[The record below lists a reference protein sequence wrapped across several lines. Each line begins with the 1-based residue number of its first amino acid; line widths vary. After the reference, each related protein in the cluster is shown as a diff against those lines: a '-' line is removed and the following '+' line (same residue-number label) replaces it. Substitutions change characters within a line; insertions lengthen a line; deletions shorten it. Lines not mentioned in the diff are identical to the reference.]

1 MDHLQLARDGIPT
14 GERRPLRGPLRRTV
28 LLRAFLGLALVALL
42 AHAFTLARGA
52 DVRQAPLVPS
62 DTTAVFVLD
71 QSASIGDYP
80 RVAAALRRIARE
92 EEHAGFVIF
101 SGGAYE
107 LFPPGSPA
115 RELEPFARFFTPLR
129 EGGEVYP
136 RSPWD
141 AAEFRGGTSIGSGL
155 DAARRALLRDGVSR
169 GSIVLASD
177 LDVEADSESVTEAIA
192 AIRREGIQLRI
203 IPIGALPQHRAYFE
217 QVVGRAAFL
226 ADENP
231 SAPVATATENR
242 FGGPLPWAFLAAS
255 ALVVAFLT
263 ANERYLSRLEVRP

>member
-1 MDHLQLARDGIPT
+1 MELPLGRKGIPT
-14 GERRPLRGPLRRTV
+14 GERRALRRPIRRTA

-42 AHAFTLARGA
+42 TYAFVLARGA

-62 DTTAVFVLD
+62 QTTAVLVLD

-80 RVAAALRRIARE
+80 RIAAALRRIARE
-92 EEHAGFVIF
+92 EERAGFVIF

-107 LFPPGSPA
+107 LLPPGTPA

-177 LDVEADSESVTEAIA
+177 LDVEADSESVSDAIV
-192 AIRREGIQLRI
+192 AIREEGIQLRI

-217 QVVGRAAFL
+217 RIVGRTAFL
-226 ADENP
+226 ADQNP
-231 SAPVATATENR
+231 EAPIATASEER
-242 FGGPLPWAFLAAS
+242 LGGPLPWAFLAVS
-255 ALVVAFLT
+255 ALAVVLLT
-263 ANERYLSRLEVRP
+263 GNERLLSRLEVRP